1 MATTLQLNKKTK
13 EELLIV
19 KARLEIETGKKHTLD
34 DAIRWLIEKDR
45 SPNVDERLKSTN
57 ESFGVIKD
65 LEITLDDLTSLR
77 KERSSRF
84 EDI

>member
-1 MATTLQLNKKTK
+1 MATTVQLNNKTK

-19 KARLEIETGKKHTLD
+19 KARLEQETGKKHTLD
-34 DAIRWLIEKDR
+34 DAVRWLIEKNR
-45 SPNVDERLKSTN
+45 SPNLDERIKATN
-57 ESFGVIKD
+57 ESYGVIKD
-65 LEITLDDLTSLR
+65 LEITLDDLANLR

>member
-19 KARLEIETGKKHTLD
+19 KARLEQETGKKHTLD